1 MTTLPTERYAHVDPT
16 LVAVT
21 LKMRGGVEH
30 TITRKIA
37 DYIGAQGSNEQVR
50 LPSGD
55 WINTSDVSS
64 MTVDDVETIANLRRT
79 EKPLR
84 MEGPVTTNE
93 QLIAIAEAH
102 AAKHKG
108 FREIYENKKTG
119 PLAKALSS
127 TLERLKLTLDNNKTL
142 DI

>member
-50 LPSGD
+50 LPSSD

-64 MTVDDVETIANLRRT
+64 MTVDDVETIANLRRN

-84 MEGPVTTNE
+84 MDGPLTTPE
-93 QLIAIAEAH
+93 QFIAIAEAH
-102 AAKHKG
+102 AAKRAG
-108 FREIYENKKTG
+108 FREIYTAWKAKKKTPFTG
-119 PLAKALSS
+119 ALD
-127 TLERLKLTLDNNKTL
+127 RLSNALDNNKTL

>member
-64 MTVDDVETIANLRRT
+64 MTVDDVETIANLRRI

-84 MEGPVTTNE
+84 MDGPLTTPE
-93 QLIAIAEAH
+93 QFIAIAEAH
-102 AAKHKG
+102 AAKHAG
-108 FREIYENKKTG
+108 FREIYTAWKGKR
-119 PLAKALSS
+119 KAPFTDALDRLSNA
-127 TLERLKLTLDNNKTL
+127 LDNNKTL